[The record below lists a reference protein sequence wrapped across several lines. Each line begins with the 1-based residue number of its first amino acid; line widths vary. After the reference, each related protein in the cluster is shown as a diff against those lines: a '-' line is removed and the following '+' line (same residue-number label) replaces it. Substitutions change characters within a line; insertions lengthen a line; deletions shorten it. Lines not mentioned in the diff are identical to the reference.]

1 MKVRTFHVAS
11 MHEAIRSIKETL
23 GPDAVIL
30 STKRVRSWDNGFG
43 LLGGSVLEVMAAI
56 EDDVAVPDAAPI
68 LADAEHVAPVSLSAP
83 TVPAEESRFQKT
95 LQGAMEQRSDNAKF
109 ANHPL
114 LTAPRQAKTAGVASA
129 PQSQA
134 QTQHQAQGTAFQSFQ
149 RVYEDLLAQG
159 VEHATAEACL
169 RELRETLVEQ
179 GTSQRHSSLQLLRTV
194 LLDRVTTAGPL
205 LSTTGEQKIAL
216 FVGPSGVGKT
226 STIAK
231 LATHY
236 GIVEQRSVALI
247 TMDTYRPAGVE
258 HLRLYA
264 EVLGVELSV
273 AASCEE
279 AQEAIDLAREAELI
293 LIDTAGF
300 NPYEPIAAQ
309 RWRGLLNRGLPMEV
323 HLVLA
328 AATRVPD
335 LVVSTSQCV
344 DVPSLRLLFTKLDE
358 TTGYGGIFEAT
369 HRTGIPLSYWGTG
382 QRVPD
387 DLVQAHVNRLGDL
400 LLGGQVRTPGGGTNT
415 AWDAQGTS
423 PVVPGNRS
431 YAR

>member
-11 MHEAIRSIKETL
+11 MHEAIRSIKDTL

-43 LLGGSVLEVMAAI
+43 LLGGSMLEVMAAI
-56 EDDVAVPDAAPI
+56 EDDAAVPEAAP
-68 LADAEHVAPVSLSAP
+68 LLGEDDRRAPAVTQAP
-83 TVPAEESRFQKT
+83 MIPAEDSRFQKT
-95 LQGAMEQRSDNAKF
+95 LQGAMEKKNERAKPSAHSTANASHEAQRTTKAV
-109 ANHPL
+109 
-114 LTAPRQAKTAGVASA
+114 GVNGETLS
-129 PQSQA
+129 
-134 QTQHQAQGTAFQSFQ
+134 TTFQSFQ

-179 GTSQRHSSLQLLRTV
+179 GASQRSSSLQLLRTV

-205 LSTTGEQKIAL
+205 LGVAGEQKIAL

-247 TMDTYRPAGVE
+247 TMDTYRPAAVE

-264 EVLGVELSV
+264 EVLGIELSV
-273 AASCEE
+273 AATCEE
-279 AQEAIDLAREAELI
+279 ARAAIAQAREAELI

-300 NPYEPIAAQ
+300 NPYEPISAQ
-309 RWRGLLNRGLPMEV
+309 RWRGLVNGDHAMEV

-328 AATRVPD
+328 AGTRVPD
-335 LVVSTSQCV
+335 IVVSTSQCV

-400 LLGGQVRTPGGGTNT
+400 LLGGQVRTQGAGAGLS
-415 AWDAQGTS
+415 WDRQTTPA
-423 PVVPGNRS
+423 VVPGSKTYSR
-431 YAR
+431 

>member
-11 MHEAIRSIKETL
+11 MHEAIRSIKDTL

-43 LLGGSVLEVMAAI
+43 LLGGSMLEVMAAI
-56 EDDVAVPDAAPI
+56 EDDDAVPEAAP
-68 LADAEHVAPVSLSAP
+68 LLGEDDRMAAATQAPMVS
-83 TVPAEESRFQKT
+83 AEESRFQKT
-95 LQGAMEQRSDNAKF
+95 LQGAMEKVDEKPKPSVHSSASASREAQRTTKA
-109 ANHPL
+109 
-114 LTAPRQAKTAGVASA
+114 AGVNSESPSA
-129 PQSQA
+129 
-134 QTQHQAQGTAFQSFQ
+134 TFQSFQ

-169 RELRETLVEQ
+169 RELRETLIEQ
-179 GTSQRHSSLQLLRTV
+179 GTSQRSSSLQLLRTV

-205 LSTTGEQKIAL
+205 LSTAGEQKIAL

-236 GIVEQRSVALI
+236 GIVEQRSVAVI
-247 TMDTYRPAGVE
+247 TMDSYRPAAVE

-264 EVLGVELSV
+264 EVLGIELSV

-279 AQEAIDLAREAELI
+279 TRAAIDQAREAELI

-300 NPYEPIAAQ
+300 NPYEPISAQ
-309 RWRGLLNRGLPMEV
+309 RWRGLVNGSHAMEV

-328 AATRVPD
+328 AGTRVPD
-335 LVVSTSQCV
+335 IVVSTSQCV

-358 TTGYGGIFEAT
+358 TTGYGGIFEAA

-387 DLVQAHVNRLGDL
+387 DLVQAQVGRLGDL
-400 LLGGQVRTPGGGTNT
+400 LLGGQVCAPGAGVSHPWHRQATPV
-415 AWDAQGTS
+415 
-423 PVVPGNRS
+423 VVPGIKTYSR
-431 YAR
+431 

>member
-56 EDDVAVPDAAPI
+56 EDDASVPDAAP
-68 LADAEHVAPVSLSAP
+68 LLDDAEHAGPAAQSAP
-83 TVPAEESRFQKT
+83 AVPAEESRFRKT
-95 LQGAMEQRSDNAKF
+95 LQGAMEQKPDRANYT
-109 ANHPL
+109 NHPL
-114 LTAPRQAKTAGVASA
+114 LTPPRH
-129 PQSQA
+129 A
-134 QTQHQAQGTAFQSFQ
+134 QNPGAMSPTQAQGTAVQSFQ

-205 LSTTGEQKIAL
+205 LSTAGEQKIAL

-231 LATHY
+231 LATHF

-247 TMDTYRPAGVE
+247 TMDTYRPSAVE

-264 EVLGVELSV
+264 DVLGVELSV
-273 AASCEE
+273 AASCDE
-279 AQEAIDLAREAELI
+279 AHAAIDRAREAELI

-300 NPYEPIAAQ
+300 NPYEPITAQ

-328 AATRVPD
+328 AGTRVPD

-387 DLVQAHVNRLGDL
+387 DLMQAQVTRLGDL
-400 LLGGQVRTPGGGTNT
+400 LLGGQVRTPGGGTKT
-415 AWDAQGTS
+415 AWETQAPSTLT
-423 PVVPGNRS
+423 PGNKTYSR
-431 YAR
+431 

>member
-11 MHEAIRSIKETL
+11 MHEAIRSIKDTL

-43 LLGGSVLEVMAAI
+43 LLGGSMLEVMAAI
-56 EDDVAVPDAAPI
+56 EDDAAVPESAPI
-68 LADAEHVAPVSLSAP
+68 LGEDERSVPAAAQPPA
-83 TVPAEESRFQKT
+83 VPAEESRFQKT
-95 LQGAMEQRSDNAKF
+95 LQGAIEKRDEKF
-109 ANHPL
+109 VP
-114 LTAPRQAKTAGVASA
+114 APRQASFVPQEVPRAAKSA
-129 PQSQA
+129 DGNKDGQP
-134 QTQHQAQGTAFQSFQ
+134 TTFQSFQ

-179 GTSQRHSSLQLLRTV
+179 GTSQRNSSLQLLRTV

-205 LSTTGEQKIAL
+205 LSSAGEQKIAL

-226 STIAK
+226 SSIAK

-264 EVLGVELSV
+264 EVLGIELAV
-273 AASCEE
+273 AGSCEE
-279 AQEAIDLAREAELI
+279 ARAAIAQAHEAELI

-300 NPYEPIAAQ
+300 NPYESIAAQ
-309 RWRGLLNRGLPMEV
+309 RWRGLLNGGLPMEV

-328 AATRVPD
+328 AGTRVPD
-335 LVVSTSQCV
+335 IVVSTSQCV

-387 DLVQAHVNRLGDL
+387 DLVQAQVNRLGDL
-400 LLGGQVRTPGGGTNT
+400 LLGGQVRTPGEGNGQPWIRQAPPAVGPGINT
-415 AWDAQGTS
+415 YT
-423 PVVPGNRS
+423 R
-431 YAR
+431 

>member
-11 MHEAIRSIKETL
+11 MHEAIRSIKDTL

-43 LLGGSVLEVMAAI
+43 LLGGSMLEVMAAI
-56 EDDVAVPDAAPI
+56 EDDAAVPESAPI
-68 LADAEHVAPVSLSAP
+68 LGEDERSAP
-83 TVPAEESRFQKT
+83 AVAQAPAVPAEESRFQKT
-95 LQGAMEQRSDNAKF
+95 LQGAIEKREDQSRPAS
-109 ANHPL
+109 
-114 LTAPRQAKTAGVASA
+114 RQASFVPQELSRTAKSSPVTKDG
-129 PQSQA
+129 
-134 QTQHQAQGTAFQSFQ
+134 QGTTFQSFQ

-179 GTSQRHSSLQLLRTV
+179 GASQRNSSLQLLRTV
-194 LLDRVTTAGPL
+194 LLDRVSTAGPL
-205 LSTTGEQKIAL
+205 LSNAGEQKIAM

-247 TMDTYRPAGVE
+247 TMDTYRPAAVE

-264 EVLGVELSV
+264 EVLGIELTV
-273 AASCEE
+273 ASSCEDARAAI
-279 AQEAIDLAREAELI
+279 AQAREAELI

-309 RWRGLLNRGLPMEV
+309 RWRGLLNGALPMEV

-328 AATRVPD
+328 AGTRVPD
-335 LVVSTSQCV
+335 IVVSTSQCV

-387 DLVQAHVNRLGDL
+387 DLVQAQVNRLGDL
-400 LLGGQVRTPGGGTNT
+400 LLGGQVRTPGEQNGQPWIRQ
-415 AWDAQGTS
+415 AA
-423 PVVPGNRS
+423 PAVVPGIKTYTR
-431 YAR
+431 

>member
-56 EDDVAVPDAAPI
+56 EDDASVPDAAP
-68 LADAEHVAPVSLSAP
+68 LLDDADHAGPAAQSAP
-83 TVPAEESRFQKT
+83 AVPAEESRFRKT
-95 LQGAMEQRSDNAKF
+95 LQGAMEQKPDRANYT
-109 ANHPL
+109 NHPL
-114 LTAPRQAKTAGVASA
+114 LTPPRH
-129 PQSQA
+129 A
-134 QTQHQAQGTAFQSFQ
+134 QNPGAMSPTQAQGTAVQSFQ

-179 GTSQRHSSLQLLRTV
+179 GASQRHSSLQLLRTV

-205 LSTTGEQKIAL
+205 LSTAGEQKIAL

-231 LATHY
+231 LATHF

-247 TMDTYRPAGVE
+247 TMDTYRPAAVE

-264 EVLGVELSV
+264 DVLGVELSV
-273 AASCEE
+273 AASCDE
-279 AQEAIDLAREAELI
+279 AQAAIDRAREAELI
-293 LIDTAGF
+293 LIDTAGC
-300 NPYEPIAAQ
+300 NPYEPITAQ

-328 AATRVPD
+328 AGTRVPD

-387 DLVQAHVNRLGDL
+387 DLMQAQVTRLGDL
-400 LLGGQVRTPGGGTNT
+400 LLGGQVRTPGGGTKT
-415 AWDAQGTS
+415 AWETQAPSTLT
-423 PVVPGNRS
+423 PGNKTYSR
-431 YAR
+431 

>member
-11 MHEAIRSIKETL
+11 MHEAIRSIKDTL

-43 LLGGSVLEVMAAI
+43 LLGGSMLEVMAAI
-56 EDDVAVPDAAPI
+56 EDDAAVPESAPI
-68 LADAEHVAPVSLSAP
+68 LGEDERSAAAVAQAP
-83 TVPAEESRFQKT
+83 AVPAEESRFQKT
-95 LQGAMEQRSDNAKF
+95 LQGAIEKREDQPRPAS
-109 ANHPL
+109 
-114 LTAPRQAKTAGVASA
+114 RQASFVPQELSRTAKSSPVTKDG
-129 PQSQA
+129 
-134 QTQHQAQGTAFQSFQ
+134 QGTTFQSFQ

-179 GTSQRHSSLQLLRTV
+179 GTSQRNSSFQLLRSV
-194 LLDRVTTAGPL
+194 LLDRVSTAGPL
-205 LSTTGEQKIAL
+205 LSNAGEQKIAM

-247 TMDTYRPAGVE
+247 TMDTYRPAAVE

-264 EVLGVELSV
+264 EVLGIELAV
-273 AASCEE
+273 ASSCEDARAAI
-279 AQEAIDLAREAELI
+279 AQAREAELI

-309 RWRGLLNRGLPMEV
+309 RWRGLLNGALPLEV

-328 AATRVPD
+328 AGTRVPD
-335 LVVSTSQCV
+335 IVVSTSQCV

-387 DLVQAHVNRLGDL
+387 DLVQAQVNRLGDL
-400 LLGGQVRTPGGGTNT
+400 LLGGQVRTPGEQNGQPWIRQ
-415 AWDAQGTS
+415 AA
-423 PVVPGNRS
+423 PAVVPGIKTYTR
-431 YAR
+431 

>member
-1 MKVRTFHVAS
+1 MKVRTFHVTS
-11 MHEAIRSIKETL
+11 MHEAIRSIKDTL

-56 EDDVAVPDAAPI
+56 EDDDAVPDAAP
-68 LADAEHVAPVSLSAP
+68 LLGEDDRTFPVDTQPPLVSD
-83 TVPAEESRFQKT
+83 EESRFQKT
-95 LQGAMEQRSDNAKF
+95 LQGAMEKREEKAKPSLRSTSSASHEPPRTTKPAG
-109 ANHPL
+109 AN
-114 LTAPRQAKTAGVASA
+114 GGS
-129 PQSQA
+129 QS
-134 QTQHQAQGTAFQSFQ
+134 TTFQSFQ

-179 GTSQRHSSLQLLRTV
+179 GTSQRNSSLQLLRTV
-194 LLDRVTTAGPL
+194 LLDRVTTTGPL
-205 LSTTGEQKIAL
+205 LSSTGGQKIAL

-247 TMDTYRPAGVE
+247 TMDTYRPAAVE

-264 EVLGVELSV
+264 EVLGIDLSV
-273 AASCEE
+273 AGSCEE
-279 AQEAIDLAREAELI
+279 ARAAIEEAREAELI
-293 LIDTAGF
+293 LIDTTGF
-300 NPYEPIAAQ
+300 NPYEPITAQ
-309 RWRGLLNRGLPMEV
+309 RWRGLLNGAYPMEV

-328 AATRVPD
+328 AGTRVPD

-358 TTGYGGIFEAT
+358 TSGYGGIFEAT

-387 DLVQAHVNRLGDL
+387 DLVQAQVTRLGDL
-400 LLGGQVRTPGGGTNT
+400 LLGGQALTPGSAADQPWNRQATP
-415 AWDAQGTS
+415 A
-423 PVVPGNRS
+423 VVPGIKAYSR
-431 YAR
+431 

>member
-56 EDDVAVPDAAPI
+56 EDDAAVPDAAPI
-68 LADAEHVAPVSLSAP
+68 LAETDQEAPP
-83 TVPAEESRFQKT
+83 TVPAPSVPADESRFQKA
-95 LQGAMEQRSDNAKF
+95 LQGALEQKSGKPTF
-109 ANHPL
+109 TNHPL
-114 LTAPRQAKTAGVASA
+114 LTTPRHAAPSA
-129 PQSQA
+129 ITSGK
-134 QTQHQAQGTAFQSFQ
+134 HAQGQGTTFQSFQ

-179 GTSQRHSSLQLLRTV
+179 GASQRPSSLQLLRTV
-194 LLDRVTTAGPL
+194 LLDRITTAGPL
-205 LSTTGEQKIAL
+205 LRTAGEQKIAL

-236 GIVEQRSVALI
+236 GIVEQRGVALI
-247 TMDTYRPAGVE
+247 TMDTYRPAAVE

-264 EVLGVELSV
+264 EVLGVELAV

-279 AQEAIDLAREAELI
+279 AQAAIERAREAELI

-328 AATRVPD
+328 AGTRVPD

-387 DLVQAHVNRLGDL
+387 DLVQAQVNRLGDL
-400 LLGGQVRTPGGGTNT
+400 LLGGQVRTPGGGTNS
-415 AWDAQGTS
+415 AWDSQTTS
-423 PVVPGNRS
+423 AGVPGQRTYS
-431 YAR
+431 R

>member
-1 MKVRTFHVAS
+1 MKVRTFHVKS
-11 MHEAIRSIKETL
+11 MHEAIRSIKDTL

-43 LLGGSVLEVMAAI
+43 LLGGSILEVMAAI
-56 EDDVAVPDAAPI
+56 EDDAAVPEAAP
-68 LADAEHVAPVSLSAP
+68 LLGEDDATRPADRHAPL
-83 TVPAEESRFQKT
+83 VPAEESRFQRT
-95 LQGAMEQRSDNAKF
+95 LQGAMETSPEK
-109 ANHPL
+109 
-114 LTAPRQAKTAGVASA
+114 PRPVGRPAESLPREPRATPASA
-129 PQSQA
+129 HGQGES
-134 QTQHQAQGTAFQSFQ
+134 QGTTFQSFQ

-159 VEHATAEACL
+159 VEHVTAEACL
-169 RELRETLVEQ
+169 RELRETLVEK
-179 GTSQRHSSLQLLRTV
+179 GSAQRNSSLQLLRTV

-205 LSTTGEQKIAL
+205 LSRAGEQKVAL

-247 TMDTYRPAGVE
+247 TMDTYRPAAVE

-264 EVLGVELSV
+264 EVLGIELSV
-273 AASCEE
+273 AASCSE
-279 AQEAIDLAREAELI
+279 ARAAIEQACEAELI

-309 RWRGLLNRGLPMEV
+309 RWRGLLTGGTPMEV

-328 AATRVPD
+328 AGTRVPD

-344 DVPSLRLLFTKLDE
+344 DVPGLRLLFTKLDE
-358 TTGYGGIFEAT
+358 TAGYGGIFEAT

-387 DLVQAHVNRLGDL
+387 DLVQAQVDRLGDL
-400 LLGGQVRTPGGGTNT
+400 LLGGQVRTPAGGSTQT
-415 AWDAQGTS
+415 WDRQTT
-423 PVVPGNRS
+423 PTCVPGMKS
-431 YAR
+431 YVR

>member
-43 LLGGSVLEVMAAI
+43 LLGRSVLEVMAAI
-56 EDDVAVPDAAPI
+56 EDDAAVPEAAP
-68 LADAEHVAPVSLSAP
+68 LLDEAELDGPGTGSAPVVS
-83 TVPAEESRFQKT
+83 AEESRFQRA
-95 LQGAMEQRSDNAKF
+95 LQGAMEHRPEKATFN
-109 ANHPL
+109 NHPL
-114 LTAPRQAKTAGVASA
+114 LTSPRQAQISGTVTPAA
-129 PQSQA
+129 
-134 QTQHQAQGTAFQSFQ
+134 AQGTAVQSFQ

-179 GTSQRHSSLQLLRTV
+179 GASQRHSSVQLLRTV

-205 LSTTGEQKIAL
+205 LSTAGEQKIAL

-231 LATHY
+231 LATHF

-247 TMDTYRPAGVE
+247 TMDTYRPAAVE

-264 EVLGVELSV
+264 EVLGVELAV
-273 AASCEE
+273 AASCEDTQ
-279 AQEAIDLAREAELI
+279 AAIERAREAELI

-309 RWRGLLNRGLPMEV
+309 RWRGLLNRGLPLEV

-328 AATRVPD
+328 AGTRVPD

-358 TTGYGGIFEAT
+358 TTGYGGIFETT

-387 DLVQAHVNRLGDL
+387 DLVQAQVARLGDL
-400 LLGGQVRTPGGGTNT
+400 LLGGQVRTPGGGTKT
-415 AWDAQGTS
+415 AWDSQASST
-423 PVVPGNRS
+423 VAPGNKTFSR
-431 YAR
+431 

>member
-43 LLGGSVLEVMAAI
+43 LLGRSVLEVMAAI
-56 EDDVAVPDAAPI
+56 EDDAAVPEAAPI
-68 LADAEHVAPVSLSAP
+68 LDEPDHDGPGTMSAP
-83 TVPAEESRFQKT
+83 AVPAEESRFQKA
-95 LQGAMEQRSDNAKF
+95 LQGAMEHKPDKAKF
-109 ANHPL
+109 INHPL
-114 LTAPRQAKTAGVASA
+114 LTPPRQAQNSA
-129 PQSQA
+129 AMTPA
-134 QTQHQAQGTAFQSFQ
+134 PAQGMAVQSFQ

-179 GTSQRHSSLQLLRTV
+179 GASQRNSSLQLLRTV

-205 LSTTGEQKIAL
+205 LSTAGEQKIAL

-231 LATHY
+231 LATHF

-247 TMDTYRPAGVE
+247 TMDTYRPAAVE

-273 AASCEE
+273 AASCED
-279 AQEAIDLAREAELI
+279 AQAAIERAREAELI

-309 RWRGLLNRGLPMEV
+309 RWRGLLNRGLPLEV

-328 AATRVPD
+328 AGTRVPD

-358 TTGYGGIFEAT
+358 TTGYGGIFETT

-387 DLVQAHVNRLGDL
+387 DLVQAQVTRLGDL

-415 AWDAQGTS
+415 AWDSQASST
-423 PVVPGNRS
+423 VVSGNKTYSR
-431 YAR
+431 

>member
-30 STKRVRSWDNGFG
+30 STKRIRSWDNGFG

-56 EDDVAVPDAAPI
+56 EDDAAIPDAAPI
-68 LADAEHVAPVSLSAP
+68 LAEADDEGPVTTAAPA
-83 TVPAEESRFQKT
+83 VPAEESRFQRT
-95 LQGAMEQRSDNAKF
+95 LQGAMEPKPVKPPITH
-109 ANHPL
+109 HPL
-114 LTAPRQAKTAGVASA
+114 LTPPRRAQAPAATTPTP
-129 PQSQA
+129 PQG
-134 QTQHQAQGTAFQSFQ
+134 QGTVFQSFQ

-179 GTSQRHSSLQLLRTV
+179 GASQRNSSLQLLRTV
-194 LLDRVTTAGPL
+194 LLDRITTAGPL
-205 LSTTGEQKIAL
+205 LRTAGEQKIAL

-231 LATHY
+231 LATQY

-247 TMDTYRPAGVE
+247 TMDTYRPAAVE

-273 AASCEE
+273 ASTCEE
-279 AQEAIDLAREAELI
+279 AHAAIERAREAELI

-300 NPYEPIAAQ
+300 NPYEPISAQ

-328 AATRVPD
+328 AGTRVPD

-358 TTGYGGIFEAT
+358 TTGYGGIFETT

-387 DLVQAHVNRLGDL
+387 DLVQAQVNRLGDL
-400 LLGGQVRTPGGGTNT
+400 LLGGQVRTPGGGTKT
-415 AWDAQGTS
+415 AWDSQTTSTVAPGTTYS
-423 PVVPGNRS
+423 R
-431 YAR
+431 

>member
-43 LLGGSVLEVMAAI
+43 LLGRSVLEVMAAI
-56 EDDVAVPDAAPI
+56 EDDAAVPEAAPM
-68 LADAEHVAPVSLSAP
+68 LDDVEHDGPETVSAP
-83 TVPAEESRFQKT
+83 AVSAEESRFRQA
-95 LQGAMEQRSDNAKF
+95 LQGAMEHKSEKATF
-109 ANHPL
+109 MNHPL
-114 LTAPRQAKTAGVASA
+114 LTPPRQT
-129 PQSQA
+129 
-134 QTQHQAQGTAFQSFQ
+134 QTSGTVTPATAQGTAVQSFQ

-169 RELRETLVEQ
+169 RELRETLVEK
-179 GTSQRHSSLQLLRTV
+179 GASQRHSSVQLLRTV
-194 LLDRVTTAGPL
+194 LLDRVTTTGPL
-205 LSTTGEQKIAL
+205 LSTAGEQKIAL

-231 LATHY
+231 LATHF

-247 TMDTYRPAGVE
+247 TMDTYRPAAVE

-264 EVLGVELSV
+264 EVLGVELAV
-273 AASCEE
+273 AASCED
-279 AQEAIDLAREAELI
+279 AQAAIERAREAELI
-293 LIDTAGF
+293 LVDTAGF

-309 RWRGLLNRGLPMEV
+309 RWRGLLNRGLPLEV

-328 AATRVPD
+328 AGTRVPD

-358 TTGYGGIFEAT
+358 TTGYGGIFETT

-387 DLVQAHVNRLGDL
+387 DLVQAQVTRLGDL
-400 LLGGQVRTPGGGTNT
+400 LLGGQVRTPGCGTKA
-415 AWDAQGTS
+415 AWDSQASST
-423 PVVPGNRS
+423 VVPGNRTYS
-431 YAR
+431 R

>member
-43 LLGGSVLEVMAAI
+43 LLGGSMLEVMAAI
-56 EDDVAVPDAAPI
+56 EDDAAVPESAPI
-68 LADAEHVAPVSLSAP
+68 LGEEDRPAPAAMHAP
-83 TVPAEESRFQKT
+83 TVPPEESRFQKT
-95 LQGAMEQRSDNAKF
+95 LQGAIEKREDQPRKTSGQPSFIPQELPRTGKSSDVV
-109 ANHPL
+109 
-114 LTAPRQAKTAGVASA
+114 RD
-129 PQSQA
+129 SQ
-134 QTQHQAQGTAFQSFQ
+134 TTTFQSFQ

-179 GTSQRHSSLQLLRTV
+179 GTSQRNSSLQLLRTV

-205 LSTTGEQKIAL
+205 LSTAGEQKIAL

-247 TMDTYRPAGVE
+247 TMDTYRPAAVE

-264 EVLGVELSV
+264 EVLGIELAV

-279 AQEAIDLAREAELI
+279 ARAAIAQAREAELI

-309 RWRGLLNRGLPMEV
+309 RWRGLVNGALPMEV
-323 HLVLA
+323 HLVMA
-328 AATRVPD
+328 AGTRVPD
-335 LVVSTSQCV
+335 IVVSTSQCV

-387 DLVQAHVNRLGDL
+387 DLVQAQVNRLGDL
-400 LLGGQVRTPGGGTNT
+400 LLGGQVRTPGEQNGQPWIRQ
-415 AWDAQGTS
+415 APPA
-423 PVVPGNRS
+423 VVPASNTYTR
-431 YAR
+431 

>member
-1 MKVRTFHVAS
+1 MKVRTFHVKS
-11 MHEAIRSIKETL
+11 MHEAIRSIKDTL

-43 LLGGSVLEVMAAI
+43 LLGGSILEVMAAI
-56 EDDVAVPDAAPI
+56 EDDAAVPEAAP
-68 LADAEHVAPVSLSAP
+68 LLGEDEAARSTESHAPL
-83 TVPAEESRFQKT
+83 VPAEESRFQRT
-95 LQGAMEQRSDNAKF
+95 LQGAMETSPEKPSPVAR
-109 ANHPL
+109 P
-114 LTAPRQAKTAGVASA
+114 TASLPREPRATPASA
-129 PQSQA
+129 HNQGES
-134 QTQHQAQGTAFQSFQ
+134 QGTTFQSFQ

-159 VEHATAEACL
+159 VEHVTAEACL
-169 RELRETLVEQ
+169 RELRETLVEK
-179 GTSQRHSSLQLLRTV
+179 GSAQRNSSLQLLRTV

-205 LSTTGEQKIAL
+205 LGRAGEQKIAL

-247 TMDTYRPAGVE
+247 TMDTYRPAAVE

-264 EVLGVELSV
+264 EVLGIELSV
-273 AASCEE
+273 AASCSE
-279 AQEAIDLAREAELI
+279 ARAAIEQAREAELI

-309 RWRGLLNRGLPMEV
+309 RWRGLLTGGAPMEV

-328 AATRVPD
+328 AGTRVPD

-344 DVPSLRLLFTKLDE
+344 DVPGLRLLFTKLDE
-358 TTGYGGIFEAT
+358 TAGYGGIFEAT

-387 DLVQAHVNRLGDL
+387 DLVQAQVDRLGDL
-400 LLGGQVRTPGGGTNT
+400 LLGGQVRTPASGSTQ
-415 AWDAQGTS
+415 AWDRQTT
-423 PVVPGNRS
+423 PTCVPGMKS

>member
-11 MHEAIRSIKETL
+11 MHEAIRSIKDTL

-43 LLGGSVLEVMAAI
+43 LLGGSMLEVMAAI
-56 EDDVAVPDAAPI
+56 EDDAAVPESAPI
-68 LADAEHVAPVSLSAP
+68 LGEDDRSGPVIAPAP

-95 LQGAMEQRSDNAKF
+95 LQGALEKRDDQPRKTSGQPSFIPQELPRKARSSDGGRDS
-109 ANHPL
+109 HS
-114 LTAPRQAKTAGVASA
+114 TT
-129 PQSQA
+129 
-134 QTQHQAQGTAFQSFQ
+134 FQSFQ

-179 GTSQRHSSLQLLRTV
+179 GTSQRNSSLQLLRTV

-205 LSTTGEQKIAL
+205 LSTAGEQKIAL

-247 TMDTYRPAGVE
+247 TMDTYRPAAVE

-264 EVLGVELSV
+264 EVLGIELAV

-279 AQEAIDLAREAELI
+279 ARAAIAQAREAELI

-309 RWRGLLNRGLPMEV
+309 RWRGLVNGALPMEV
-323 HLVLA
+323 HLVMA
-328 AATRVPD
+328 AGTRVPD
-335 LVVSTSQCV
+335 IVVSTSQCV

-387 DLVQAHVNRLGDL
+387 DLIQAQVNRLGDL
-400 LLGGQVRTPGGGTNT
+400 LLGGQVRTPGEQNGQPWIRQTPP
-415 AWDAQGTS
+415 A
-423 PVVPGNRS
+423 VVPASKTYTR
-431 YAR
+431 

>member
-1 MKVRTFHVAS
+1 MNA
-11 MHEAIRSIKETL
+11 
-23 GPDAVIL
+23 D
-30 STKRVRSWDNGFG
+30 D
-43 LLGGSVLEVMAAI
+43 GSK
-56 EDDVAVPDAAPI
+56 
-68 LADAEHVAPVSLSAP
+68 SA
-83 TVPAEESRFQKT
+83 
-95 LQGAMEQRSDNAKF
+95 
-109 ANHPL
+109 
-114 LTAPRQAKTAGVASA
+114 QAT
-129 PQSQA
+129 
-134 QTQHQAQGTAFQSFQ
+134 TFQSFQ

-169 RELRETLVEQ
+169 RELRETLIEQ
-179 GTSQRHSSLQLLRTV
+179 GASKRGSSLQLLRTV

-205 LSTTGEQKIAL
+205 LTAAGEQKIAL

-226 STIAK
+226 SSIAK

-247 TMDTYRPAGVE
+247 TMDTYRPAAVE

-264 EVLGVELSV
+264 DVLGIELAV
-273 AASCEE
+273 AATCEE
-279 AQEAIDLAREAELI
+279 ARAAIEEAREAELI

-309 RWRGLLNRGLPMEV
+309 RWRGLVNGALPMEV

-328 AATRVPD
+328 AGTRVPD
-335 LVVSTSQCV
+335 IVVSASQCV

-369 HRTGIPLSYWGTG
+369 HRTGVPLSYWGTG

-387 DLVQAHVNRLGDL
+387 DLVQAQVSRLGDL
-400 LLGGQVRTPGGGTNT
+400 LLGGQVRTPGEGHALPWLKQAAPAGAPAIKTY
-415 AWDAQGTS
+415 S
-423 PVVPGNRS
+423 R
-431 YAR
+431 

>member
-43 LLGGSVLEVMAAI
+43 LLGGSMLEVMAAI
-56 EDDVAVPDAAPI
+56 EDDAAVPESAPI
-68 LADAEHVAPVSLSAP
+68 LGDDDRSAPMIAPAP

-95 LQGAMEQRSDNAKF
+95 LQGAIEKRDDQPRKTSGQPSFIPQELPRTAKSSDAIRDS
-109 ANHPL
+109 HS
-114 LTAPRQAKTAGVASA
+114 TT
-129 PQSQA
+129 
-134 QTQHQAQGTAFQSFQ
+134 FQSFQ

-179 GTSQRHSSLQLLRTV
+179 GTSQRNSSLQLLRTV

-205 LSTTGEQKIAL
+205 LSTAGEQKIAL

-247 TMDTYRPAGVE
+247 TMDTYRPAAVE

-264 EVLGVELSV
+264 EVLGIELAV

-279 AQEAIDLAREAELI
+279 ARAAIAQAREAELI

-309 RWRGLLNRGLPMEV
+309 RWRGLVNGALPMEV
-323 HLVLA
+323 HLVMA
-328 AATRVPD
+328 AGTRVPD
-335 LVVSTSQCV
+335 IVVSTSQCV

-387 DLVQAHVNRLGDL
+387 DLVQAQVNRLGDL
-400 LLGGQVRTPGGGTNT
+400 LLGGQVRTPGEQNGQPWIRQ
-415 AWDAQGTS
+415 APPA
-423 PVVPGNRS
+423 VVPASKTYTR
-431 YAR
+431 

>member
-56 EDDVAVPDAAPI
+56 EDDASVPDAAP
-68 LADAEHVAPVSLSAP
+68 LLDDADHAGPAAQSAP
-83 TVPAEESRFQKT
+83 AVPAEESRFRKT
-95 LQGAMEQRSDNAKF
+95 LQGAMEQKPDRANYT
-109 ANHPL
+109 NHPL
-114 LTAPRQAKTAGVASA
+114 LTPPRH
-129 PQSQA
+129 A
-134 QTQHQAQGTAFQSFQ
+134 QNPGAMSPTQAQGTAVQSFQ

-205 LSTTGEQKIAL
+205 LSTAGEQKIAL

-231 LATHY
+231 LATHF

-247 TMDTYRPAGVE
+247 TMDTYRPSAVE

-264 EVLGVELSV
+264 DVLGVELSV
-273 AASCEE
+273 AASCDE
-279 AQEAIDLAREAELI
+279 AQAAIDRAREAELI

-300 NPYEPIAAQ
+300 NPYEPITAQ
-309 RWRGLLNRGLPMEV
+309 RWRGLLNRGFPMEV

-328 AATRVPD
+328 AGTRVPD

-387 DLVQAHVNRLGDL
+387 DLMQAQVTRLGDL
-400 LLGGQVRTPGGGTNT
+400 LLGGQVRTPGGGTKT
-415 AWDAQGTS
+415 AWETQAPSTLT
-423 PVVPGNRS
+423 PGNKTYSR
-431 YAR
+431 

>member
-43 LLGGSVLEVMAAI
+43 LLGGSMLEVMAAI
-56 EDDVAVPDAAPI
+56 EDDAAVPESAPI
-68 LADAEHVAPVSLSAP
+68 LGDDDRSAPMIAPAP

-95 LQGAMEQRSDNAKF
+95 LQGAIEKRDDQPRKTSGQPSFIPQELPRTMKSSDAIRDS
-109 ANHPL
+109 HS
-114 LTAPRQAKTAGVASA
+114 TT
-129 PQSQA
+129 
-134 QTQHQAQGTAFQSFQ
+134 FQSFQ

-179 GTSQRHSSLQLLRTV
+179 GTSQRNSSLQLLRTV

-205 LSTTGEQKIAL
+205 LSSAGEQKIAL

-247 TMDTYRPAGVE
+247 TMDTYRPAAVE

-264 EVLGVELSV
+264 EVLGIELAV

-279 AQEAIDLAREAELI
+279 ARAAIAQAREAELI

-309 RWRGLLNRGLPMEV
+309 RWRGLVNGALPMEV
-323 HLVLA
+323 HLVMA
-328 AATRVPD
+328 AGTRVPD
-335 LVVSTSQCV
+335 IVVSTSQCV

-387 DLVQAHVNRLGDL
+387 DLVQAQVNRLGDL
-400 LLGGQVRTPGGGTNT
+400 LLGGQVRTPGEQNGQPWIRQ
-415 AWDAQGTS
+415 APPA
-423 PVVPGNRS
+423 VVPASKTYTR
-431 YAR
+431 

>member
-1 MKVRTFHVAS
+1 MKVRTFHVKS
-11 MHEAIRSIKETL
+11 MHEAIRSIKDTL

-43 LLGGSVLEVMAAI
+43 LLGGSMLEVMAAI
-56 EDDVAVPDAAPI
+56 EDDAAVPDAAP
-68 LADAEHVAPVSLSAP
+68 LLDQSDRPHQTDMHTPM
-83 TVPAEESRFQKT
+83 VPAEESRFQRT
-95 LQGAMEQRSDNAKF
+95 LQGAMETGIEK
-109 ANHPL
+109 
-114 LTAPRQAKTAGVASA
+114 PRPGT
-129 PQSQA
+129 SQVQPPSRETRTTPA
-134 QTQHQAQGTAFQSFQ
+134 HTRQTGESQGATFQSFQ

-159 VEHATAEACL
+159 VEHTTAESCL

-179 GTSQRHSSLQLLRTV
+179 GSTQRNSSLQLLRTV

-205 LSTTGEQKIAL
+205 LTTAGEQRIAL

-231 LATHY
+231 LATQY

-264 EVLGVELSV
+264 EVLGIELSV
-273 AASCEE
+273 AGSCEE
-279 AQEAIDLAREAELI
+279 ARAAIEQAREAELI
-293 LIDTAGF
+293 LIDTTGF
-300 NPYEPIAAQ
+300 NPYESITAQ
-309 RWRGLLNRGLPMEV
+309 RWRGLLNGAYPMEV

-328 AATRVPD
+328 AGTRVPD

-344 DVPSLRLLFTKLDE
+344 GVPGLRLLFTKLDE
-358 TTGYGGIFEAT
+358 TAGYGGIFEAT
-369 HRTGIPLSYWGTG
+369 HRTGIPLSYWGIG

-387 DLVQAHVNRLGDL
+387 DLVQAHVDRLGDL
-400 LLGGQVRTPGGGTNT
+400 LLGGQVRTPGGVTTQSWDRQTNP
-415 AWDAQGTS
+415 AGA
-423 PVVPGNRS
+423 PGIKT